1 MQLDQAVQ
9 VKMVALLPRLRRFA
23 LGLTGS
29 VDRADD
35 LVQATCERAIRAI
48 DRFVPGT
55 RLDSWMFKI
64 MQNLHRNAIRDR
76 VTEGGTL
83 VGDAPD
89 ADQPVDGQRAL
100 DARLALTAA
109 RRALSS
115 IDAEQR
121 EVLLLIGVEGFSY
134 EEAATILDLPI
145 GTVTS
150 RLARGRAK
158 LRDALE
164 LAPNEGLAGPGLTGG
179 RP

>member
-1 MQLDQAVQ
+1 MQIDQSVQ
-9 VKMVALLPRLRRFA
+9 LKMVALLPRLRRFA

-55 RLDSWMFKI
+55 RLDSWMYKI

-76 VTEGGTL
+76 ATEGGTL
-83 VGDAPD
+83 VGDLPD
-89 ADQPVDGQRAL
+89 ADQPVDGERAL
-100 DARLALTAA
+100 EAHLALSAA
-109 RRALSS
+109 RRALAE
-115 IDAEQR
+115 IDADQR

-150 RLARGRAK
+150 RLARGRAR
-158 LRDALE
+158 LRSRLE
-164 LAPNEGLAGPGLTGG
+164 LAPDEAPAASSLSGGL
-179 RP
+179 

>member
-1 MQLDQAVQ
+1 MHLDKAVQ
-9 VKMVALLPRLRRFA
+9 LRMVALLPRLRRFA

-48 DRFVPGT
+48 DRFEPGT

-76 VTEGGTL
+76 ATEGNTFVSGASDT
-83 VGDAPD
+83 
-89 ADQPVDGQRAL
+89 DQRVDGERAL
-100 DARLALTAA
+100 EAHLALSDT
-109 RRALSS
+109 RQALAG
-115 IDAEQR
+115 IDAGQR

-134 EEAATILDLPI
+134 EETATILDLPI

-150 RLARGRAK
+150 RLARARAR
-158 LRDALE
+158 LRSQLE
-164 LAPNEGLAGPGLTGG
+164 LAPNEAMASPGAAGGSQ
-179 RP
+179 

>member
-1 MQLDQAVQ
+1 MQLDKAVQ
-9 VKMVALLPRLRRFA
+9 LKMVALLPRLRRFA

-76 VTEGGTL
+76 ATEGGTL
-83 VGDAPD
+83 VSGASD
-89 ADQPVDGQRAL
+89 ADQPVDGARAL
-100 DARLALTAA
+100 EAHLALSDT
-109 RRALSS
+109 RQALEA
-115 IDAEQR
+115 IDADQR

-150 RLARGRAK
+150 RLARARAR
-158 LRDALE
+158 LRNRLE
-164 LAPNEGLAGPGLTGG
+164 LRPEESLAGSGG
-179 RP
+179 PA